1 MQLEKLIN
9 PMSTN
14 YHIGELDFE
23 VCFQPEL
30 VRSILSPKQID
41 QILKGC
47 SSKTKT
53 GLPANELHEIFVKMI
68 ESSTDFLDYRI
79 CHGFLNYRDLDMIWI
94 TQYDISKLK
103 VIVDINL
110 LRYGRLNNSTCH

>member
-1 MQLEKLIN
+1 MNIKDFKN
-9 PMSTN
+9 PLSTS
-14 YHIGELDFE
+14 YHLGELDFE

-30 VRSILSPKQID
+30 VRSVFTLKQLNK
-41 QILKGC
+41 ILKDY
-47 SSKTKT
+47 SSQKKAELST
-53 GLPANELHEIFVKMI
+53 NELHEIFVKMI

-110 LRYGRLNNSTCH
+110 LRYGRLDNRTCH